1 MCYPNVYGRISLS
14 NFLVTILVLISA
26 FAALPAARADEALSS
41 REYMTGDWGGARGRL
56 ADWGLGVTA
65 EYSADILGNPAGGF
79 RKKVDYAGLLNLY
92 LDFDLEKIFG
102 LKRTNLIVSG
112 YWASGWSLSER
123 AIGNYFTVAGDFNGN
138 SAGLYQ
144 FFLQTSFW
152 NEKLGIAIGRI
163 GVGDDFAT
171 TDAMGIYVNDAFD
184 PGPIS
189 LAYNLPAFL
198 SNPFAAFG
206 IRINVRPVE
215 TFYVA
220 AGIYN
225 ASPGTAKNPRFDG
238 HIDFGFGDGAILIAE
253 AGFTPGGEESGD
265 GYRAGVYYDTGKF
278 NDLAQ
283 DGKSE
288 TGNYGFY
295 AIAEQTVYR
304 ESMDGGQGLT
314 LWASGTLAP
323 DQEINTFPYFLSG
336 GMLYEG
342 LIPGRDQ
349 DVAAFGAAYG
359 ILSRDIEGQDFE
371 IALEWTYEYQI
382 YPWLALQPDVQW
394 IINPGATGD
403 TPDALVAGVQISL
416 DL

>member
-1 MCYPNVYGRISLS
+1 MP
-14 NFLVTILVLISA
+14 NFLLTILVLFSA
-26 FAALPAARADEALSS
+26 FAALAPVRADEVLSS
-41 REYMTGDWGGARGRL
+41 REYMTGDWGGARQRL
-56 ADWGLGVTA
+56 EDWGLTVTA

-102 LKRTNLIVSG
+102 IKRTNLIVSG
-112 YWASGWSLSER
+112 FWASGWSLSAR
-123 AIGNYFTVAGDFNGN
+123 ALDNYFTVAGDFNGN

-152 NEKLGIAIGRI
+152 NEKLVIAVGRM
-163 GVGDDFAT
+163 GAGDDFAI
-171 TDAMGIYVNDAFD
+171 TDAMGVYVNDAFD
-184 PGPIS
+184 PGPVS
-189 LAYNLPAFL
+189 LAYNIPAFL
-198 SNPFAAFG
+198 SNPYAALG
-206 IRINVRPVE
+206 IRVDIRPVE
-215 TFYVA
+215 TFYI
-220 AGIYN
+220 AGGVYN
-225 ASPGTAKNPRFDG
+225 ASPGTTKNPRFDG
-238 HIDFGFGDGAILIAE
+238 HIDFSFGDGAILIAE

-265 GYRAGVYYDTGKF
+265 AYKAGVYYDTGKF
-278 NDLAQ
+278 NDIAE
-283 DGKSE
+283 DGKTE

-295 AIAEQTVYR
+295 AFAEQMVYR

-314 LWASGTLAP
+314 LWAGGTLAP
-323 DQEINTFPYFLSG
+323 DEEINTFPYFLSG

-342 LIPGRDQ
+342 LIPGRDN

-371 IALEWTYEYQI
+371 IALEWTYAYQL

-394 IINPGATGD
+394 IINPGGTGEI
-403 TPDALVAGVQISL
+403 PDALVAGVQVSL

>member
-1 MCYPNVYGRISLS
+1 MS
-14 NFLVTILVLISA
+14 NLLPTILLFFSI

-41 REYMTGDWGGARGRL
+41 REYMTSDWGGERQRL
-56 ADWGLGVTA
+56 ADWGLTVTV
-65 EYSADILGNPAGGF
+65 EYSTDILGNPIGGI
-79 RKKVDYAGLLNLY
+79 RKRLEYAGLLNVY

-102 LKRTNLIVSG
+102 LKRTKLVVSG

-123 AIGNYFTVAGDFNGN
+123 ALGNYFTVAGDFNGN

-144 FFLQTSFW
+144 FFLQTGFW
-152 NEKLGIAIGRI
+152 NEKLVVAAGRI

-171 TDAMGIYVNDAFD
+171 TEAMGVYVNDAFD

-206 IRINVRPVE
+206 IRVDVRPVE
-215 TFYVA
+215 TFYISGGV
-220 AGIYN
+220 YN
-225 ASPGTAKNPRFDG
+225 ASPGTVKNPRFDG

-253 AGFTPGGEESGD
+253 AGFTPGGDKEIGD
-265 GYRAGVYYDTGKF
+265 GYRFGVYYDTGKF
-278 NDLAQ
+278 NDVAE
-283 DGKSE
+283 DGISE

-304 ESMDGGQGLT
+304 ETMNGSQGLT

-323 DQEINTFPYFLSG
+323 DEEINTFPYFLSG

-342 LIPGRDQ
+342 LIPGRDE

-371 IALEWTYEYQI
+371 IALEWTYVYRL

-394 IINPGATGD
+394 IINPGGTGD
-403 TPDALVAGVQISL
+403 IPDALVAGVQISL

>member
-1 MCYPNVYGRISLS
+1 MSC
-14 NFLVTILVLISA
+14 
-26 FAALPAARADEALSS
+26 
-41 REYMTGDWGGARGRL
+41 RG
-56 ADWGLGVTA
+56 
-65 EYSADILGNPAGGF
+65 F
-79 RKKVDYAGLLNLY
+79 
-92 LDFDLEKIFG
+92 
-102 LKRTNLIVSG
+102 
-112 YWASGWSLSER
+112 WASGWSLSAR
-123 AIGNYFTVAGDFNGN
+123 ALGNYFTVADDFNGN

-152 NEKLGIAIGRI
+152 SERLILAAGRM
-163 GVGDDFAT
+163 GVGDDFVT
-171 TDAMGIYVNDAFD
+171 TEAMNVYVNDAFN

-206 IRINVRPVE
+206 IRVDVRPVE
-215 TFYVA
+215 TFYISGGV
-220 AGIYN
+220 YN
-225 ASPGTAKNPRFDG
+225 ASPGTVKNPRFDG

-253 AGFTPGGEESGD
+253 AGFTPGGDKEIGD
-265 GYRAGVYYDTGKF
+265 GYRFGVYYDTGKF
-278 NDLAQ
+278 NDVAE
-283 DGKSE
+283 DGISE

-304 ESMDGGQGLT
+304 ETMNGSQGLT

-323 DQEINTFPYFLSG
+323 DEEINTFPYFLSG

-342 LIPGRDQ
+342 LIPGRDE

-371 IALEWTYEYQI
+371 IALEWTYVYRL
-382 YPWLALQPDVQW
+382 YPWRALQPDVQW
-394 IINPGATGD
+394 IINPGGTGD
-403 TPDALVAGVQISL
+403 IPDALVAGVQISL